1 VADCEFFMDATPNWA
16 ESAAEIGWDALSLF
30 GCSPRRPI
38 DHMGSAG
45 LLWHVAGGKIMRLY
59 SDWVMIDMPDGAHHR
74 RSSTVGMTLPWSL
87 R

>member
-45 LLWHVAGGKIMRLY
+45 LLWHVA
-59 SDWVMIDMPDGAHHR
+59 VE
-74 RSSTVGMTLPWSL
+74 
-87 R
+87 